1 MKIVF
6 GGKLKIQ
13 NFSNLFADPLKTE
26 DLEIGR
32 FIESK
37 FGNSLLMDKAGYIY
51 RANRKRNSK
60 IYWMCRENKIRGLK
74 CPAKAVTQGVYI
86 IGLSEQHIH
95 QPTEP
100 QKQNY
105 DRKYG
110 VTKL

>member
-1 MKIVF
+1 M
-6 GGKLKIQ
+6 
-13 NFSNLFADPLKTE
+13 FADPLKTE

-37 FGNSLLMDKAGYIY
+37 FGNSLLMDKAGYTY

-86 IGLSEQHIH
+86 IGSVGSE
-95 QPTEP
+95 PTFWRVELFDKASRAKP
-100 QKQNY
+100 SFF
-105 DRKYG
+105 RKR
-110 VTKL
+110 